1 MQPARE
7 KIHRLKPISVN
18 HNASNIQ
25 NDDGRGGGRMVIVF
39 AIYSDNPSLNLTEV
53 HRFFPKSCKKRRK
66 ICKKEAEVSQFKNI
80 YLLSIVEKA
89 KWKKAGRSE
98 QFYYNLRHLQ
108 VTNYLGYLTIFKD
121 MQITKL
127 ISVFE
132 GNNTIPW

>member
-1 MQPARE
+1 MRFFP
-7 KIHRLKPISVN
+7 
-18 HNASNIQ
+18 HNRTRVRIQ
-25 NDDGRGGGRMVIVF
+25 STAFVKENLSTGLWWLSSLVSTL

-53 HRFFPKSCKKRRK
+53 YRFFPKSCKKRRK